1 MMKKSI
7 IKKLFIRLS
16 KILGYEI
23 IDQNEFYSPTL
34 EKKIDENLSSI
45 DKSIVLPL
53 GEVKLTRK
61 VKSLLILFR
70 TNTNIE
76 IWDQNRKRLFEY
88 PKAEY
93 ALRSLYSLIK
103 SIKYLLNKYSNIEVK
118 LKIID
123 DKSNEENL
131 SNIKELVSKSNLN
144 IEIINHDNKEHNDVI
159 KKQTSNETFAN
170 LSSLLKCF
178 EMGKKDGKDLIFFV
192 EDDYLH
198 FETALEEMISSYERI
213 SSQTNRELFICPSDY
228 PFFYMNNEK
237 TSLLIGSKRHW
248 RTINKTLCT
257 LLTSHRFIDKY
268 WSNFYNNCLDRHDPF
283 EKYLNELYQKE
294 ICISPLKSLSVHF
307 ANINSSYG
315 LSPYIDYKSLWE
327 ENDYK

>member
-123 DKSNEENL
+123 DKSNKENL
-131 SNIKELVSKSNLN
+131 SKIKELVSKSHLN

-178 EMGKKDGKDLIFFV
+178 EIGKKDGKDLIFFV

-198 FETALEEMISSYERI
+198 FETSLEEMISSYERI